1 MTSTS
6 LSGKVAIVTGGSRGI
21 GAAIVLELARR
32 GAKVAITFTSPSSES
47 STNNLIATVESLQ
60 NGSAAIGIRADL
72 GNVESPE
79 IIVKATLSAFSAKAA
94 KDLQSD
100 DGVKLIDIVV
110 NNAGIAHEKHLG
122 DITLG
127 EYASVYDLHVRATLL
142 MTQAVLPHLRA
153 PGRIINIGSVG
164 SRIGMAGRS
173 LYCSSKAAIE
183 GLTRC
188 WAAELGP
195 AGTTVNVVNPGP
207 TETAMA
213 AGATPAMVSFMESQT
228 PMQNRLG
235 TADDVAQI
243 VAFLAEESSRWVTG
257 QTISASGGFQM
268 Y

>member
-1 MTSTS
+1 MASAS
-6 LSGKVAIVTGGSRGI
+6 LSGKIAIVTGGSRGI
-21 GAAIVLELARR
+21 GAGIVLELARR

-47 STNNLIATVESLQ
+47 STNDLIAKIESLQ

-72 GNVESPE
+72 RSVESPE
-79 IIVKATLSAFSAKAA
+79 SIVKATLSAFSAK
-94 KDLQSD
+94 DPESN
-100 DGVKLIDIVV
+100 DGVKHIDILV
-110 NNAGIAHEKHLG
+110 NNAGVDFVKYLG
-122 DITLG
+122 DITP
-127 EYASVYDLHVRATLL
+127 EEFASVYDLHVRGTLL

-164 SRIGMAGRS
+164 SRNGLAGLS
-173 LYCSSKAAIE
+173 IYCSSKAAIE

-188 WAAELGP
+188 WAAELGS

-207 TETAMA
+207 TDTVMLADIPPA
-213 AGATPAMVSFMESQT
+213 IVSLQKSRTPVGQ
-228 PMQNRLG
+228 RLG

-257 QTISASGGFQM
+257 QTISASGGLEM